1 MSKTIFDRILTADYH
16 DYHMCIYFYAS
27 IGIVDYVIPELK
39 EGYKHLQKL

>member
-39 EGYKHLQKL
+39 ERYNNLPKL